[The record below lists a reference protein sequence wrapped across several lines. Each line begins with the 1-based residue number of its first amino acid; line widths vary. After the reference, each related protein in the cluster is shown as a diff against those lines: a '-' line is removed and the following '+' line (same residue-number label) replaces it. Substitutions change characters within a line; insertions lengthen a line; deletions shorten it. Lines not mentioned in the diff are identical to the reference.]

1 MKTNEQYGKFTS
13 RAEVRIVRTLPGPIE
28 RIWDYLTDPEN
39 APVGSRAAPWSRAR
53 VASSR

>member
-28 RIWDYLTDPEN
+28 RIWDYLTDPEK
-39 APVGSRAAPWSRAR
+39 RAR
-53 VASSR
+53 